1 VEQEGVD
8 QRITY
13 DPTIGFTLN
22 KIEISDSGIYICQV
36 DDSKPEFSATMV
48 LQVSKRK

>member
-13 DPTIGFTLN
+13 DPKIGITLK
-22 KIEISDSGIYICQV
+22 KIENSDSGTYMCQAH
-36 DDSKPEFSATMV
+36 DSNHKSSARMV